1 MNSRFVAI
9 GTAATLLVAGAAT
22 SAADPQ
28 VRLTG
33 VLGAQF
39 AERPAVEEV
48 VDTFSEDAELM
59 LWGTGWEVILNHIG
73 LGADYLVSFH
83 SPEDGSQWFDWY
95 GHGLLVSY
103 HPFRAGFFIAPF
115 VGFGVAA
122 AGRLN
127 MDDAPPPGL
136 DNLYLSIFPVV
147 SGGLALDLNG
157 FWSIAGSA
165 TRRRCRRPPAP
176 TSRITRWSA
185 SR

>member
-59 LWGTGWEVILNHIG
+59 LWGTGWEVIINHIG
-73 LGADYLVSFH
+73 LGADYLVSFY
-83 SPEDGSQWFDWY
+83 SLEDGSQWFDWY

-103 HPFRAGFFIAPF
+103 HPFRAGFFIDPF

-136 DNLYLSIFPVV
+136 DKLYLSIFPVV

-157 FWSIAGSA
+157 FWSLPGSA

>member
-59 LWGTGWEVILNHIG
+59 LWGTGWEVIINHIG
-73 LGADYLVSFH
+73 LDADYLVSFYGL
-83 SPEDGSQWFDWY
+83 EDGSQWFDWY

-103 HPFRAGFFIAPF
+103 HPFRAGFFIDPI

-127 MDDAPPPGL
+127 MDDTPPPGL
-136 DNLYLSIFPVV
+136 DKLYLSIFPVV

-157 FWSIAGSA
+157 FLVSSRFSY
-165 TRRRCRRPPAP
+165 TPTLSP